1 MFELLS
7 LKDGSHYRFV
17 FWLTSSPGKCRTF
30 PGKYKM
36 SVPLSVWLPI
46 KEIVLDMTYCYDIM
60 HTGQNEGIIHVSQL
74 VRVLDLLPYKAREQ
88 EGEKER
94 SQNQKANIKTLF

>member
-1 MFELLS
+1 
-7 LKDGSHYRFV
+7 
-17 FWLTSSPGKCRTF
+17 
-30 PGKYKM
+30 M

-60 HTGQNEGIIHVSQL
+60 HTWQNEGIMSQL

-88 EGEKER
+88 EGEKREAKIR
-94 SQNQKANIKTLF
+94 RLI